1 MGFFR
6 WKDRNLWSV
15 PVLTFLVSGAASG
28 VWSVESSKPVLLA
41 ATQPATRQA
50 VYSSLTGSASAFFG
64 TALAVVAILVVFPRL
79 SETGTEQA
87 FALARTRTVG
97 VMLTSTWFMA
107 MVVVLATIA
116 IAADVKPIGNS
127 VVATL
132 TEASGCA
139 SVTGLLAGGLGLAL
153 IIVERSRRQ
162 AVP

>member
-6 WKDRNLWSV
+6 W
-15 PVLTFLVSGAASG
+15 
-28 VWSVESSKPVLLA
+28 
-41 ATQPATRQA
+41 
-50 VYSSLTGSASAFFG
+50 
-64 TALAVVAILVVFPRL
+64 
-79 SETGTEQA
+79 TGTEQA
-87 FALARTRTVG
+87 FALTRTRTVG

-127 VVATL
+127 VVAPL
-132 TEASGCA
+132 TEASGYA